1 MKQYPHQQAFNKERA
16 VSAMAERIGNN
27 ANTTSN
33 LARRIK
39 DYEMMVKDPKFDVL
53 SVTKPGSNKK

>member
-1 MKQYPHQQAFNKERA
+1 MKHYPHQQPFVKERA
-16 VSAMAERIGNN
+16 VSATAERIGNN
-27 ANTTSN
+27 ANTPSN

-39 DYEMMVKDPKFDVL
+39 DYEMMVKDPKFDAL